1 MSKKS
6 VVVIGG
12 GAGGFFAAI
21 NLAEKDSDVDVTILE
36 KSNVVLGKVKVSGGG
51 RCNVTHA
58 CFVPKDLVKFYPR
71 GNKELLGPFINL

>member
-21 NLAEKDSDVDVTILE
+21 NLAESQPEVAVTILE
-36 KSNVVLGKVKVSGGG
+36 KSG
-51 RCNVTHA
+51 H
-58 CFVPKDLVKFYPR
+58 
-71 GNKELLGPFINL
+71 E